1 PGLLEQAAAAQYAG
15 ASAPAGVPG
24 PEVFLEAGAAVGFFQ
39 RRTDAVLQLAQVP
52 LYLLGMIGLHG
63 CSLYGRMS
71 APVRASRMVVGR
83 ASPPSGPTTMS
94 SSSSAKICRTRSG
107 VRAGLP
113 PLRLALVD
121 TSAPPKTRH
130 SAAASG
136 CAVTR
141 TAMLSRPPVSQGG
154 TPSRA
159 GTIQVTGPGQLS
171 RTVAAMAAGSGA
183 MNGASWA
190 SSAAIRITPLA
201 SGRCLSAS
209 RRAKAAWLSGSQPSP

>member
-1 PGLLEQAAAAQYAG
+1 RRRAGFLGDEETHVGVRGRHVGIEGMQHQRYPHGLETAPGQLRPPLAGRRRQVAAVDVREADPGLLEQAAAAQYAG

-94 SSSSAKICRTRSG
+94 SSSSAKICRTRSA

-141 TAMLSRPPVSQGG
+141 TAMLSRPPVSQG
-154 TPSRA
+154 
-159 GTIQVTGPGQLS
+159 
-171 RTVAAMAAGSGA
+171 
-183 MNGASWA
+183 
-190 SSAAIRITPLA
+190 
-201 SGRCLSAS
+201 
-209 RRAKAAWLSGSQPSP
+209 